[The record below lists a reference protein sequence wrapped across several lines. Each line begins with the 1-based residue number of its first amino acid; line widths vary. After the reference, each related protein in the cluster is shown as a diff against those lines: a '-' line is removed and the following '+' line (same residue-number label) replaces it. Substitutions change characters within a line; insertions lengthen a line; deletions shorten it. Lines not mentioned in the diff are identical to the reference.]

1 METRIEVFLQKGLKD
16 NSGEGVKND
25 IGDLGVKGVKRVETA
40 QIYLLEG
47 EISQSQKKM
56 ICENLLIDP
65 LIQKYSINSRRRSCC
80 EPKTKQSDAVVARY
94 EVPWQSHKGRRCWA
108 VEVWPKRGVT
118 DTVAESTEKGIR
130 DLGIKGIK
138 QVSTGKKYLIFGSL
152 SSEEIETISRRL
164 LANKVIENYSITKN
178 A

>member
-1 METRIEVFLQKGLKD
+1 MMETRIEVFLQRGIKD
-16 NSGEGVKND
+16 NTGEGIKSD
-25 IGDLGVKGVKRVETA
+25 IQDLGIKGIKRAETA

-47 EISQSQKKM
+47 KISQSQKKM

-65 LIQKYSINSRRRSCC
+65 LIQKYSINSKL
-80 EPKTKQSDAVVARY
+80 KTQNSKLS
-94 EVPWQSHKGRRCWA
+94 PWM
-108 VEVWPKRGVT
+108 VELWPKRGVT

-138 QVSTGKKYLIFGSL
+138 KVSTGKKYLVFGSL

-164 LANKVIENYSITKN
+164 LANKVIENYSINLVK
-178 A
+178 